1 MKLAGIFP
9 AIVTPFDAVGVFQPD
24 IYKQHIEHLYEAGV
38 HGLYVLGQTGEG
50 MQQSLPQ
57 RKQVLE
63 SAIKASPAGKYVIVH
78 VGASTTADAVS
89 LARHAE
95 TAGAHAVSSLPPLGA
110 YDYSEIREYYE
121 TLGISTRL
129 PLLLY
134 HHPESCPTITPERAL
149 DLCSVPNVLGFK
161 FTDFNL
167 YLLSLIRAQGKLVFN
182 GKDEQL
188 AGGLLLGANGGI
200 GTFYNIF
207 PGLFVRIFDL
217 ASAGRWQEAAE
228 LQKRLNLV
236 IHQILSLPMLQGV
249 RELLAQSG
257 FACGEALSP
266 RRRLQSEEKRHLRE
280 IAANLP
286 EEIAGYFLRSKVLQ

>member
-1 MKLAGIFP
+1 MQLAGIFP
-9 AIVTPFDAVGVFQPD
+9 AIVTPYDARGVFKPD
-24 IYKQHIEHLYEAGV
+24 VYQQHIEHLYEAGI

-63 SAIKASPAGKYVIVH
+63 TAVQASPKGKYVIVH
-78 VGASTTADAVS
+78 VGANTTADAVA

-95 TAGAHAVSSLPPLGA
+95 STGAHAISSLPPLGA

-121 TLGISTRL
+121 TLGQSTGL
-129 PLLLY
+129 PMLLY
-134 HHPESCPTITPERAL
+134 HHPDSCPTITPERAL

-167 YLLSLIRAQGKLVFN
+167 YLLSLIRTQDKLVFN
-182 GKDEQL
+182 GKDEVL

-200 GTFYNIF
+200 GSFYNIL
-207 PGLFVRIFDL
+207 PGLIVRIFDL
-217 ASAGRWQEAAE
+217 ASAGRWQEAAD

-236 IHQILSLPMLQGV
+236 IHQLFAFPMLPAV
-249 RELLAQSG
+249 RELLSQGG
-257 FACGEALSP
+257 FDCGEAVSP
-266 RRRLQSEEKRHLRE
+266 RRRLRPEEKKRLRE
-280 IAANLP
+280 IAASLP
-286 EEIAGYFLRSKVLQ
+286 EDIAGYLLRSKVAQ